1 MPNWCENVWFIAC
14 RDTAERDAVQALM
27 TLAEGEDDP
36 APGAT
41 DADRPVPG
49 SVTFSKLVPMPAILA
64 RTGCGSAKVD
74 GKTVQAWI
82 EDRDAQGNRV
92 QRAPTET
99 EAAELAATGY
109 DNWYDWSIARWGCKW
124 DAAQS
129 DIDTGED
136 WLELRFHTP
145 WGPPEPVLDAL
156 RARFPEIT
164 VTAFYHEPGQCMAGY
179 LWRRRAGMPGPPF
192 HRPRDAA
199 FATRAEAAPGGRN
212 GCPAS
217 PGHGGAGR
225 GCSVPGCAA
234 IANPGPC
241 PRFGDRG
248 QAPSSGK
255 PVSPLP
261 RGASGFPLDR
271 IAARPGRFLSKR
283 AERGEHHA

>member
-82 EDRDAQGNRV
+82 EDRDAQGNRL
-92 QRAPTET
+92 QRAPTEA

-179 LWRRRAGMPGPPF
+179 LWRRRAGMPGSAISRATRCCLRHQGRGRARWPQRLPGIAGAWRGRAGLL
-192 HRPRDAA
+192 RPRLRGDCEPWAV
-199 FATRAEAAPGGRN
+199 
-212 GCPAS
+212 PALRR
-217 PGHGGAGR
+217 PGAGPFKR
-225 GCSVPGCAA
+225 
-234 IANPGPC
+234 
-241 PRFGDRG
+241 
-248 QAPSSGK
+248 K
-255 PVSPLP
+255 T
-261 RGASGFPLDR
+261 GFPA
-271 IAARPGRFLSKR
+271 AARSLRFS
-283 AERGEHHA
+283 A